1 MKKLDVRAKEW
12 DNVRALTFEVRMETS
27 GQIPGI
33 PEADGELI
41 PESSVR
47 TESRFAIA
55 FAEYAR
61 EKDPKKEKEK
71 LYDLARAYYLWVP
84 LESVILDMGRK
95 GGTRVLPP
103 VLSVLRRKGSL
114 ALFERIVNDFWMRN
128 PSLSKRYDGFRLVA
142 KSETDRREISFERS
156 DSEIFMT
163 VKHLSRTGSAIFD
176 RFEILT
182 NATVRFVRS
191 ESQDSETGET
201 LDLGSLSW
209 VFDPEAPLE
218 VFWTEV
224 SGAVKKMFVR

>member
-1 MKKLDVRAKEW
+1 MGKLDVRAKEW

-55 FAEYAR
+55 FAEYAK

-95 GGTRVLPP
+95 GGYPSASAGPFRFTEKRIDRVVRTDHKRPLDEE
-103 VLSVLRRKGSL
+103 SL
-114 ALFERIVNDFWMRN
+114 ALE
-128 PSLSKRYDGFRLVA
+128 
-142 KSETDRREISFERS
+142 
-156 DSEIFMT
+156 
-163 VKHLSRTGSAIFD
+163 AI
-176 RFEILT
+176 
-182 NATVRFVRS
+182 
-191 ESQDSETGET
+191 
-201 LDLGSLSW
+201 
-209 VFDPEAPLE
+209 
-218 VFWTEV
+218 
-224 SGAVKKMFVR
+224 